1 MAFFDGTGHLEGVM
15 RAERTQL
22 ASVGRLHIWSL
33 SDALPEKEVFQSAR
47 IHGDGIAK
55 PVLAETI
62 NRSVSQ
68 QSYLPIS
75 GDESLRDVYVV
86 CKSLINKCKSLHIVT
101 GVTGKS
107 RAGYYCH
114 FVG

>member
-15 RAERTQL
+15 RTERTQL

-55 PVLAETI
+55 PVLAEKCD
-62 NRSVSQ
+62 RSIPQ
-68 QSYLPIS
+68 QSELS
-75 GDESLRDVYVV
+75 MTDDESSYGMFMPFAKASSTSASH
-86 CKSLINKCKSLHIVT
+86 CI
-101 GVTGKS
+101 
-107 RAGYYCH
+107 
-114 FVG
+114 